1 MKIIKEKLIMNCLE
15 VRALQEHHLPELYRL
30 MVVQNFPDVPESF
43 GEAEAFFATA
53 YAFGAFSENELR
65 AGFLF
70 GDVTLDSA
78 FLDVVCAPNFHG
90 KWATKGTLKQLHRI
104 AFLEM
109 DLDYI
114 WVQPQNKR
122 ALKTCL
128 QAGFVPTTH
137 LEADEPVLIL
147 TRHAVAKS
155 LPMLGN

>member
-1 MKIIKEKLIMNCLE
+1 MSCLE

-53 YAFGAFSENELR
+53 YAFGAFSENTLR

-70 GDVTLDSA
+70 GDVTTNSA

-90 KWATKGTLKQLHRI
+90 RWATKGTLKQVYRL

-109 DLDYI
+109 ALDYI
-114 WVQPQNKR
+114 WVQPKNKR

-128 QAGFVPTTH
+128 RAGFVPSTQ
-137 LEADEPVLIL
+137 LDAPEPVLIL
-147 TRHAVAKS
+147 TRYAVAKA
-155 LPMLGN
+155 LPLVGH